1 MILTGIL
8 GTWNMQSL
16 YTSYNPHDDV
26 EVHVVSSTGR
36 FFCVL
41 DALDFQHYY
50 PYLPLYQTLPP
61 PPCTQIGYSTV
72 PYISR
77 LLPILQIHIIIK
89 IVSNDLRTLTK
100 CIFNLLFFQV
110 TRLREMIN
118 QGFCG
123 LLSSV
128 VCLPTAAAGIHQ
140 TTAVLHK
147 RHTQY
152 YYELLPSTYLVLYQ
166 VKISSLRTLAPL
178 YLYELSSVIIIMTAN

>member
-1 MILTGIL
+1 MSCKCIEYKKRTSERHMILTGIL

-41 DALDFQHYY
+41 DALDFQQYY

-61 PPCTQIGYSTV
+61 PPCTYIGYSTV

-89 IVSNDLRTLTK
+89 IVSNDICTLTK

-110 TRLREMIN
+110 TRFKGNDKL
-118 QGFCG
+118 GFLWTIVLGSVPTYCCCWYT
-123 LLSSV
+123 LDYSS
-128 VCLPTAAAGIHQ
+128 
-140 TTAVLHK
+140 TT
-147 RHTQY
+147 
-152 YYELLPSTYLVLYQ
+152 
-166 VKISSLRTLAPL
+166 
-178 YLYELSSVIIIMTAN
+178 